1 MPIPNEPINLIP
13 RPFAADGTFQVVPDD
28 KNTAG
33 RASFKDGFPNET
45 QLPMNQGGIAP
56 NRMDFNGL
64 FNMLS
69 TFAFWQ
75 QSGGQFTYKTA
86 LNYKQ
91 PSIVFHN
98 GKLWWCV
105 ADNGPDVAGVGEKV
119 PGTNENYWL
128 DLLKALAQMGSSGLD
143 VGVPVGTIITFYG
156 TAAPTGYLA
165 CNGASFSASTYPKLR
180 AVLGKSALPDLRGYF
195 VRGYDTRN
203 TVDPDG
209 AARAIGS
216 VQSFAMQNITGSIS
230 TLDTE
235 PVLPCDYVTS
245 FAGAF
250 YSSGFK
256 EGERAAIPS
265 AGGAGFYNFK
275 FDASRVVKTATE
287 TRPANVCLLYCI
299 KHD

>member
-28 KNTAG
+28 KRIAG

-45 QLPMNQGGIAP
+45 QLPLNQGGIAP

-105 ADNGPDVAGVGEKV
+105 ADNGPDVAGVGEKI
-119 PGTNENYWL
+119 PGSNENYWME
-128 DLLKALAQMGSSGLD
+128 LLKFLSQTGGGGLD
-143 VGVPVGTIITFYG
+143 SSVPVGTVIQFYG
-156 TAAPTGYLA
+156 TTAPTGYLA

-216 VQSFAMQNITGSIS
+216 VQADAMQRIKGSI
-230 TLDTE
+230 TTADAE
-235 PVLPCDYVTS
+235 PVLPCDRNTS
-245 FAGAF
+245 FTGPF
-250 YSSGFK
+250 YTQGGTQ
-256 EGERAAIPS
+256 EGEAAMGGSGVGHYDVQFDS
-265 AGGAGFYNFK
+265 A
-275 FDASRVVKTATE
+275 RVTRTDSE
-287 TRPANVCLLYCI
+287 TRPKNVCLLFCI

>member
-13 RPFAADGTFQVVPDD
+13 RPFAAEGTFQVVSDD
-28 KNTAG
+28 KIAAG

-216 VQSFAMQNITGSIS
+216 VQADAMQRIRGGIT
-230 TLDTE
+230 TVDDE
-235 PVLPCDYVTS
+235 PVLQCDVGTS
-245 FAGAF
+245 FTGPF
-250 YSSGFK
+250 YSQGGIKNGDAGS
-256 EGERAAIPS
+256 EGGKGYYDVQFDS
-265 AGGAGFYNFK
+265 A
-275 FDASRVVKTATE
+275 RVTRTDSE
-287 TRPANVCLLYCI
+287 TRPKNVCLLFCI

>member
-13 RPFAADGTFQVVPDD
+13 RLFAADGTFQIVPDS

-69 TFAFWQ
+69 AFAFWQ

-86 LNYKQ
+86 LNYKR
-91 PSIVFHN
+91 PAIAFYN
-98 GKLWWCV
+98 ERLWWCV
-105 ADNGPDVAGVGEKV
+105 AANGPDVPGVGVKI
-119 PGTNENYWL
+119 PGSNENYWL
-128 DLLKALAQMGSSGLD
+128 ELFKALAQMGGGALDSS
-143 VGVPVGTIITFYG
+143 VPVGTVIQFYG
-156 TAAPTGYLA
+156 ATPPTGYFA
-165 CNGASFSASTYPKLR
+165 CNGGSFNAATYPKLR
-180 AVLGKSALPDLRGYF
+180 TILGKGTLPDLRGYF

-209 AARAIGS
+209 ATRAIGS
-216 VQSFAMQNITGSIS
+216 AQTDAMQRIKGGIIT
-230 TLDTE
+230 TDTE
-235 PVLPCDYVTS
+235 PVLPCDAGTS
-245 FAGAF
+245 FTGPF
-250 YSSGFK
+250 YTQGDSKRGDAAMGN
-256 EGERAAIPS
+256 EGVGYYDVQFDS
-265 AGGAGFYNFK
+265 A
-275 FDASRVVKTATE
+275 RVTRTDSE
-287 TRPANVCLLYCI
+287 TRPKNVCLLLCI